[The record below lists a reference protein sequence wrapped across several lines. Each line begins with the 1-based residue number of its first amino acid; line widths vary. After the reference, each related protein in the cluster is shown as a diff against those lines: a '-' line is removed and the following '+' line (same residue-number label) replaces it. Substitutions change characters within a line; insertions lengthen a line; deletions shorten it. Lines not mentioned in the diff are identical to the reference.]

1 MRWFKPNLRGSIHAI
16 FSLGHPRAPSESVL
30 EISIEDIRIS
40 MLEAIGDIDDA
51 QFRHVKRRV
60 RYAIDVMAL
69 WYLRG
74 DVMAAL
80 SSKHGEAEARDKL
93 SVITDMFEDVLPEG
107 LRSRPSPLGTNP
119 KE

>member
-16 FSLGHPRAPSESVL
+16 FSLGQPRAVSESVL
-30 EISIEDIRIS
+30 EISVEDIRIS
-40 MLEAIGDIDDA
+40 MLEAIDDVDDT
-51 QFRHVKRRV
+51 QFRHVKRRI

-74 DVMAAL
+74 DLMAAL
-80 SSKHGEAEARDKL
+80 ASKHGEAEARDRVA
-93 SVITDMFEDVLPEG
+93 VISDMFEDVLPEG
-107 LRSRPSPLGTNP
+107 LRSRPSPLGTTP